1 MIKEL
6 IGFLEQFTTDERKDQ
21 LREIVEQRT
30 RYITVGL
37 ENIYQTQNGSAVLR
51 SCDCFGIQD
60 IHIIENENQFD
71 INPQVV
77 IGATKW
83 LHLHKYNQEANNT
96 RSTLHKLKAEGYR
109 IVATTPHLNDV
120 NLTEFDLKKGKAAF
134 IFGNE
139 REGIS
144 NIVMEEANEY
154 MRIPMHG
161 FSESLN
167 ISVCAAITL
176 QHMSHQLRNSDI
188 SWKLSDQETDNLH
201 LEWLLKTIKKS
212 NLLVDEFNRRNNTS
226 Y

>member
-6 IGFLEQFTTDERKDQ
+6 ISFLEQFTTDERKDQ

-120 NLTEFDLKKGKAAF
+120 NLNEFDLKKGKAAF

-144 NIVMEEANEY
+144 NIVMEEADEY

-167 ISVCAAITL
+167 VSVCAAITL

>member
-6 IGFLEQFTTDERKDQ
+6 ISFLEQFTTDERKDQ

-144 NIVMEEANEY
+144 NIVMEEADEY

>member
-144 NIVMEEANEY
+144 NIVMEEADEY